1 MFLDFRKTYD
11 LIDHN
16 IMLENCSKIGIRP
29 ALVTWLASY
38 LSGRTQVT
46 KYGSEISDK
55 RMVHGGV
62 PQGSKI
68 GQVVFIVHINDL
80 PLVLKQPEITYS
92 DDMRKCDNDDD
103 DVTIFMDD
111 TAVSEIIDIKN
122 HIAGE
127 AIGNAEKNIREVMK
141 FTNHQ
146 KMELNL
152 KKCKEMLIERR
163 NKTSIPLTNI
173 ENNTI
178 GRVTSYKL
186 LGLWIDDNMKWNTN
200 TEKIVKKAAKR
211 LFLLKVLKSYGA
223 STSDMKNFYIA
234 VIRATLEYGAEVW
247 NGGITKDKSNEIERI
262 QKRALKIIY
271 KEDDYDKSL
280 QTAELVSL
288 KERRDQMCI
297 QLIKS
302 MSNSDHKLH
311 NVLPKKVH
319 EIRKRETRQN
329 SHMYYNFK
337 WRTERFKNSPI
348 SYAISKYNE
357 KFFV

>member
-1 MFLDFRKTYD
+1 M
-11 LIDHN
+11 
-16 IMLENCSKIGIRP
+16 
-29 ALVTWLASY
+29 
-38 LSGRTQVT
+38 SGKTQVT

-55 RMVHGGV
+55 RIVHGG
-62 PQGSKI
+62 P
-68 GQVVFIVHINDL
+68 VVFIVHINDL
-80 PLVLKQPEITYS
+80 PLVLKQPETTYS
-92 DDMRKCDNDDD
+92 DDMTKCDNDDD

-111 TAVSEIIDIKN
+111 TTISEIIDIKN
-122 HIAGE
+122 HITGE
-127 AIGNAEKNIREVMK
+127 AIGNAEKNITEVMK

-152 KKCKEMLIERR
+152 KKCKEMLIDLRR
-163 NKTSIPLTNI
+163 NKTAIPLTNI

-178 GRVTSYKL
+178 ERVTSYKL

-211 LFLLKVLKSYGA
+211 LFLHCHFKVLKSYGA
-223 STSDMKNFYIA
+223 STSDMKNFYMA
-234 VIRATLEYGAEVW
+234 VIRPTLEYGAQVW
-247 NGGITKDKSNEIERI
+247 NGGITKDQSNEIERI

-271 KEDDYDKSL
+271 KEDDYDKCL

-311 NVLPKKVH
+311 NVLLKKVH
-319 EIRKRETRQN
+319 EIRNRETREN

-348 SYAISKYNE
+348 SYAVSSHEFIE
-357 KFFV
+357 I